1 MLNLSPG
8 DRFWAGDWG
17 GGSGRNAR
25 SRGPSGGWV
34 GELPEMSVGEGK
46 CLAGRWMGE
55 GGVGSGVCS
64 EIAKGRFPELWD
76 GRGV

>member
-17 GGSGRNAR
+17 GGSGGNAR

-46 CLAGRWMGE
+46 CLAGRWMG
-55 GGVGSGVCS
+55 
-64 EIAKGRFPELWD
+64 
-76 GRGV
+76 